1 MPVEFINPSEL
12 SQGTYSHVAAVSGG
26 ARTLYVSGQVA
37 MDAAGKVIGQNF
49 AEQAEQVLRNL
60 GIALAAGGAQ
70 FHHIV
75 KMNVYVRDLT
85 SEKVKTLRAIRQRH
99 FGAPSA
105 REHAGRHDRAGARGS
120 DARDRSDRGPRLSGA
135 REELLARRFR
145 PARIRSQ
152 KSYDYFR

>member
-1 MPVEFINPSEL
+1 MPVEYINPAEL

-26 ARTLYVSGQVA
+26 SRTLYVSGQVA
-37 MDAAGKVIGQNF
+37 MDAAGQVVGKTF

-85 SEKVKTLRAIRQRH
+85 TEKVKTLRAIRQKH
-99 FGAPSA
+99 FGAHQPASTLVGTTA
-105 REHAGRHDRAGARGS
+105 LVH
-120 DARDRSDRGPRLSGA
+120 
-135 REELLARRFR
+135 EELMLEIEVIAVVE
-145 PARIRSQ
+145 
-152 KSYDYFR
+152 

>member
-1 MPVEFINPSEL
+1 MPVEFINPAEL

-26 ARTLYVSGQVA
+26 ARMLYVSGQVA
-37 MDAAGKVIGQNF
+37 MDAAGQVVGQTF

-85 SEKVKTLRAIRQRH
+85 GEKVKTLRAIRQRH
-99 FGAPSA
+99 FGA
-105 REHAGRHDRAGARGS
+105 HQ
-120 DARDRSDRGPRLSGA
+120 
-135 REELLARRFR
+135 
-145 PARIRSQ
+145 PASTLVGTTALVHEDLMLEIEAIAAV
-152 KSYDYFR
+152 D

>member
-1 MPVEFINPSEL
+1 MPVEFINPAEL

-37 MDAAGKVIGQNF
+37 IDAGGRIVGSSF
-49 AEQAEQVLRNL
+49 AEQTEQVFHNL
-60 GIALAAGGAQ
+60 GLALAAGGAQ

-99 FGAPSA
+99 FGA
-105 REHAGRHDRAGARGS
+105 HQ
-120 DARDRSDRGPRLSGA
+120 
-135 REELLARRFR
+135 
-145 PARIRSQ
+145 PASTLVGTTALVHEGLMLEIECVAVVE
-152 KSYDYFR
+152 

>member
-1 MPVEFINPSEL
+1 MPVEFINPAEL

-26 ARTLYVSGQVA
+26 ARMLYVSGQVA
-37 MDAAGKVIGQNF
+37 MDAAGQVVGQTF

-85 SEKVKTLRAIRQRH
+85 GEKVKTLRAIRQRH
-99 FGAPSA
+99 FGA
-105 REHAGRHDRAGARGS
+105 HQ
-120 DARDRSDRGPRLSGA
+120 
-135 REELLARRFR
+135 
-145 PARIRSQ
+145 PASTLVGTTALVHEDLMLEIAAV
-152 KSYDYFR
+152 D